1 MSKRLLCLVMVG
13 ITLLLSGCYDQIE
26 VSDELYAIMLGVDE
40 GTKGKVKLTLVLPV
54 YGGSGGEE
62 QQQPSESKLYTTE
75 ADNLYEGLNQLH
87 LQVARGI
94 SLLHLKLIVFS
105 EKVAR
110 AGLHDYATEIRQ
122 HIETRNVMGVMVTD
136 GTAEEYISYVS
147 ESSTGVLSQELE
159 QLLFRSRNNIYF
171 PVRTFEEFCR
181 DMESDYGQ
189 TYAVYSKSAEE
200 ACELYGTALFQDGT
214 MVGVLDKYQ
223 SACTMLVRKEF
234 DGGMMTIGDMVV
246 DIDGDPKVKIKP
258 EIRDG
263 QTKIQVFLKLR
274 GGLMEGENPGHP
286 VRSRDD
292 IARGIEEYINETVSI
307 TQQCG
312 SDIWGF
318 GKMAA
323 ACFSNIPAWEAYH
336 WNRKFPMAQI
346 QTHVEFQ
353 IVKTEVNKR

>member
-1 MSKRLLCLVMVG
+1 MGKRLLCLLMIG
-13 ITLLLSGCYDQIE
+13 MIALLSGCYDQIE
-26 VSDELYAIMLGVDE
+26 VSDELYAIMLGIDE
-40 GTKGKVKLTLVLPV
+40 AEEGGIKLTLILPV

-62 QQQPSESKLYTTE
+62 QQEQSESKVYTTE

-105 EKVAR
+105 EKIAR
-110 AGLHDYATEIRQ
+110 SGLHEYATAIRQ

-171 PVRTFEEFCR
+171 PVRTFEDFCR

-200 ACELYGTALFQDGT
+200 SCELYGTALFQGGT

-223 SACTMLVRKEF
+223 SACTMMVRKEF
-234 DGGMMTIGDMVV
+234 NGGMMTIGDMVV
-246 DIDGDPKVKIKP
+246 DVDGDPKVKIKT
-258 EIRDG
+258 G
-263 QTKIQVFLKLR
+263 QREGRPSVHVFLKLR
-274 GGLMEGENPGHP
+274 GGMMEGEDPGHP
-286 VRSRDD
+286 VRSKDD
-292 IARGIEEYINETVSI
+292 IARGIEDYINETVQM
-307 TQQCG
+307 TQEYG

-323 ACFSNIPAWEAYH
+323 FCFSNIPDWEAYD
-336 WNRKFPMAQI
+336 WNQQFPHADI
-346 QTHVEFQ
+346 QVSVDFE